1 MRRGKEGRKRGS
13 EMKDW
18 FKRWIEDIPF
28 YPEYIASW
36 WDGASLG
43 EKLSLLSVIVSA
55 IAVIVVWL
63 ENFGVL

>member
-1 MRRGKEGRKRGS
+1 
-13 EMKDW
+13 MKDW